1 MSKVQ
6 ILSVPFKQNKRGETM
21 RLGELRSLTRDYDNR
36 LFIEL
41 SNYENLDPPTQR
53 LEVDIITDKAI
64 YFRIVDEEK
73 NQLKK

>member
-1 MSKVQ
+1 
-6 ILSVPFKQNKRGETM
+6 M

-41 SNYENLDPPTQR
+41 SNYENLDTPTQR